1 MILYIKLSF
10 NLIEPLTYRFKVC
23 IQVQLL
29 FFCKMNQKYGSYW
42 YESVKTTARGDK
54 LTAFP
59 SGQISSSTSRLIE
72 AEIHKKSFFEAEGEI
87 YLAPNYGIQL

>member
-1 MILYIKLSF
+1 MNQNYGSCWYK
-10 NLIEPLTYRFKVC
+10 IEP
-23 IQVQLL
+23 
-29 FFCKMNQKYGSYW
+29 N
-42 YESVKTTARGDK
+42 ESVKTTARGDK

-87 YLAPNYGIQL
+87 YLAPNYGIQLQTM